1 MKIAIGLLVLVVLLV
16 GVVLALP
23 FLVDLNKYQDQYKPI
38 IEEALNRQV
47 QLQDIR
53 LTIWPRIGA
62 SVAGFAVLDDP
73 SFGSGPFASLS
84 SLDVGVKLVP
94 LLSGQVEV
102 EEVTLRNPVITVIK
116 NKNGVLNV
124 STIGRKGVS
133 VPEVPSK
140 APIPSAEGPLKILA
154 LLAVD
159 RVSIDGGKVTYRD
172 LSAAKPTE
180 YVLQDLEVLL
190 REVRLGQTPN
200 LHVASL
206 VQPFN
211 MPVKLDG
218 SFGPLKDT
226 MDIEAINFQLSVGK
240 TDFTITGNAADHDAR
255 VTITSPVINTANLP
269 VALPLKKPIDI
280 KNFTLAA
287 EVKGQ
292 AVTLNTLSLQLF
304 DGDVKGN
311 GKLISGSE
319 TPPFSGAVT
328 IRGLQLGPALA
339 AVADVPLSIGGAVGA
354 DLVIEGQGASVNAT
368 ATIQVP
374 IINAANLSGTAL
386 LKKPVEMKNLQMTAE
401 LKGKETKLN
410 SLSFQL
416 FDGQVK
422 GTGQLVTGSEA
433 PPFNGAV
440 TIQGL
445 QLGPALASI
454 AETPVSVSGTAGA
467 NLSVQGRG
475 FSMPE
480 LTKALQGTGH
490 MAVKD
495 GKIQGVNILK
505 EVGSA
510 LKVAGI
516 SIDDPQATV
525 FSTIETDLAIK
536 QGVIRLQHLLMDS
549 HDFQATGGGTIGFD
563 QQLNLLA
570 NLNLSQQVSQKLSG
584 ASPIVK
590 VAMKDGR
597 LSLPLAITGTV
608 QAPSYGVDIKGLTGK
623 VQEQVKKKVEET
635 VEGLLKGTT
644 KPEDFKREGREL
656 LKGLFGR

>member
-16 GVVLALP
+16 GGVFSLP

-62 SVAGFAVLDDP
+62 SVAGFAVLDD
-73 SFGSGPFASLS
+73 SLFGSGPFASLS

-240 TDFTITGNAADHDAR
+240 TDFTITGKAADHDAR

-319 TPPFSGAVT
+319 TPPFSGTVT

-354 DLVIEGQGASVNAT
+354 DLVVEGQGASVNAT

-433 PPFNGAV
+433 PLFNGAV